1 LIAQISIIVSYA
13 IQVLLPLNLLKLVDE
28 VIKEGRHELIG
39 SVLNT
44 YLLLFVISV
53 VNYFIFSQV
62 WQTIYN
68 NYTVDIKC
76 AVFKKVI
83 YAQAKELNSINSG
96 DIMSR
101 IDVDCDQFNEAIFKN
116 VFHFINSF
124 LLCAGIIFILARINI
139 TISLMVFAAAF
150 LPVLASQFF
159 NKYVEKYTFLHRSIS
174 GDFTGKLFEFF
185 NGFRDL
191 RLQNGISY
199 VENIIKTTLLKF
211 IELGN
216 AIKRVNLAVE
226 KIIYLLNLSV
236 SLAIYIFCAYQVANG
251 LLTIGGFIVSITY
264 IALMHRKLNWMLR
277 IWLSWHA
284 KKVSVDRVNEVLS
297 FKQEENCG
305 KDIKA
310 INRLDIED
318 VGFGYNRDFV
328 LKNISF
334 SIQKGEKIAVVGVSG
349 VGKTT
354 LIGLLLRLYKPENGK
369 IYINGEDINGFGLY
383 SVREKY
389 CVVSQEIMLFDTT
402 IRHNLTL
409 GKKIPEPDIWKMLD
423 IVGLKDTIE
432 KLPGKL
438 DFVFSKGNDLSG
450 GQKQRLMIARAVLKN
465 ADVYILDEATSAL
478 DICNEKIL
486 TDQLIYNDIIKTAI
500 VISHRYAAIKNC
512 DKVLVLNDG
521 AVECFLPMDRA
532 REQSLTFNRLFPGV
546 AK

>member
-1 LIAQISIIVSYA
+1 MIAQISIIVSYA

-297 FKQEENCG
+297 FKQEENYG

-354 LIGLLLRLYKPENGK
+354 LIGLLLRLYKPEKGK

-402 IRHNLTL
+402 IRYNLTL
-409 GKKIPEPDIWKMLD
+409 GKKIPESDIWEMLD
-423 IVGLKDTIE
+423 TVGLKDAIK

-438 DFVFSKGNDLSG
+438 DFVFSKGNDLAG

>member
-1 LIAQISIIVSYA
+1 MIAQISIIVSYA

-334 SIQKGEKIAVVGVSG
+334 SIQKGEKIAIVGVSG